1 MKKGNG
7 NSSKMGKRNEKT
19 RRGFTAIVASPDEFI
34 SQKDTNKWFSVPM
47 NDRIAPG
54 YSDKVK

>member
-1 MKKGNG
+1 MEIPPRWG
-7 NSSKMGKRNEKT
+7 
-19 RRGFTAIVASPDEFI
+19 RGMRKQGEALQQLLQVLMNLLVK
-34 SQKDTNKWFSVPM
+34 KDTNKWFPVPM

>member
-1 MKKGNG
+1 MNKGNG
-7 NSSKMGKRNEKT
+7 NSSKMGKRNEKQ
-19 RRGFTAIVASPDEFI
+19 GEALQQLLQVLMNLLVK
-34 SQKDTNKWFSVPM
+34 KDTNKWFSVPM